1 MILDSF
7 RWIWHR
13 RDEKEKFE
21 GLLLE
26 EIQALKK
33 LLRRQSVLIEEVRRD
48 QEAFASR
55 EHQIN
60 KPLLELCDAVFHLQ
74 HSFRNPGLM
83 SRQHVHV
90 LSMVFKKL
98 EQFAGYMDLQII
110 LEEGVPFDPRIH
122 ESVFNRNPGSHS
134 LDVLEVIQPG
144 YLQDGKVIRPAKV
157 VVGTVEDSVHISEG
171 AAPS

>member
-48 QEAFASR
+48 QEALR
-55 EHQIN
+55 PGRHQVN
-60 KPLLELCDAVFHLQ
+60 EPLLELCDAVFYLQ

-83 SRQHVHV
+83 SRQHAHV
-90 LSMVFKKL
+90 LNMVFKKL

-122 ESVFNRNPGSHS
+122 EAVVNRSPGSHS

-144 YLQDGKVIRPAKV
+144 YLQDGKVLRPAKV